1 MTPLR
6 LLAAAL
12 LAAALLPAT
21 AAAQNASVAHDGMLV
36 RYTGSSAADSVYVSL
51 GNTAPPQ
58 PWLFD
63 RNGAGALIGHGAGC
77 TDVIGLEQNRVTC
90 QVIGGGLTMD
100 MNAGDDFVS
109 GGSPNQGI
117 TVNGGPGVDTLIA
130 SSQVQNALNG
140 DDGDDTLRASG
151 VNRDLLNGGGGN
163 DKLQYPNGNDV
174 LSGGPGV
181 DTLELS
187 PSLANSISLDGV
199 ANDGP
204 TGGIAFN
211 AQADLENVVAGNQAD
226 TLVGSA
232 AANTLTGGQGND
244 TLDGA
249 GGPDTI
255 VAGEGDD
262 TISARDGVADALDCG
277 VGNDSAT
284 VDALDTVSGCETV
297 LRPDDDLDGTVA
309 PFDCD
314 DASPAVHPGAA
325 ETPGDGIDQDCSG
338 ADTPAPVALAA
349 PAPPKP
355 APAGLP
361 PTGRVTV
368 SQIVAPVR
376 NRWLVKARATKVT
389 AFSVSGAPAGARV
402 IVTCD
407 GKGCPFAK
415 RSRQVPPNGK
425 VGFTGALDG
434 EKLKPGA
441 VIEVRITAV
450 GWIGKVVRY
459 TVRTGKL
466 PKAQTLC
473 LAPGAA
479 KPAARC

>member
-36 RYTGSSAADSVYVSL
+36 RYTGAATTDRLFVSL
-51 GNTAPPQ
+51 ANTGAAAE
-58 PWLFD
+58 PWLFNRD
-63 RNGAGALIGHGAGC
+63 GAGALIDHGAGC
-77 TDVIGLEQNRVTC
+77 ADVIGWEKSRLTC
-90 QVIGGGLTMD
+90 QVIGGGLTLD
-100 MNAGDDFVS
+100 LNGGDDFVS

-117 TVNGGPGVDTLIA
+117 TANGGPGVDTLVA

-211 AQADLENVVAGNQAD
+211 AQADLENVVAGNLAD

-355 APAGLP
+355 AP
-361 PTGRVTV
+361 
-368 SQIVAPVR
+368 
-376 NRWLVKARATKVT
+376 RAC
-389 AFSVSGAPAGARV
+389 R
-402 IVTCD
+402 
-407 GKGCPFAK
+407 
-415 RSRQVPPNGK
+415 R
-425 VGFTGALDG
+425 
-434 EKLKPGA
+434 PGA
-441 VIEVRITAV
+441 
-450 GWIGKVVRY
+450 
-459 TVRTGKL
+459 
-466 PKAQTLC
+466 
-473 LAPGAA
+473 
-479 KPAARC
+479 